1 MEPAFLLMYYG
12 GFLWREILH
21 LPVSYKRWFIE
32 RISRELKRTSDE
44 GNTQSR
50 AAHQNTPDIR
60 APRESACANSF
71 KIATL
76 YVEISDFC
84 LSNTYLVKH
93 LASLEVSVNKKQP
106 LNELHVNLIGK
117 LFFAT
122 LSAWLLGRTVNTKLR
137 GNSSQIEAVVN
148 ALSASRRFQDELNRP
163 GATVDSVVQKLGIK
177 HMSATEFE
185 RVLGVPW
192 PL

>member
-1 MEPAFLLMYYG
+1 M
-12 GFLWREILH
+12 
-21 LPVSYKRWFIE
+21 
-32 RISRELKRTSDE
+32 
-44 GNTQSR
+44 
-50 AAHQNTPDIR
+50 
-60 APRESACANSF
+60 
-71 KIATL
+71 
-76 YVEISDFC
+76 
-84 LSNTYLVKH
+84 
-93 LASLEVSVNKKQP
+93 NKKQP